1 MVNISKNSLSNAHH
15 AMTTWCITS
24 VKNHFFSLI
33 VHTAAAAADDD
44 DDREENLGGYSEDE
58 DGSMSG
64 IWI

>member
-1 MVNISKNSLSNAHH
+1 
-15 AMTTWCITS
+15 MTTWCITS

-33 VHTAAAAADDD
+33 VHTANDDDNDDDDD

>member
-1 MVNISKNSLSNAHH
+1 
-15 AMTTWCITS
+15 MTTWCITS

-33 VHTAAAAADDD
+33 VHTADDD
-44 DDREENLGGYSEDE
+44 DDDDDLEENLGGYSEDE

>member
-1 MVNISKNSLSNAHH
+1 
-15 AMTTWCITS
+15 MTTWCITS

-33 VHTAAAAADDD
+33 VHTADDDDDD